1 MKQARISDLFCLGLI
16 AFNLA
21 LAIHF
26 AVNNWIF
33 TLLIIGVSVP
43 ISIIFLVG
51 AEQMVAKG
59 TKGMATRITYY
70 DNAMKAGTHEI
81 QVDLL

>member
-51 AEQMVAKG
+51 AENKEKTTDDEQ
-59 TKGMATRITYY
+59 TKIIFTSATSIVG
-70 DNAMKAGTHEI
+70 DWWHGS
-81 QVDLL
+81 

>member
-1 MKQARISDLFCLGLI
+1 MQAAKNTDLICLGLI

-21 LAIHF
+21 LALHF

-51 AEQMVAKG
+51 AENKEKSNDNEQTKIILTSAASIVGGLVAW
-59 TKGMATRITYY
+59 
-70 DNAMKAGTHEI
+70 
-81 QVDLL
+81 LLI